1 MQIKYLKTSSLKPYE
16 KNAKKH
22 DKKQVDNVAESI
34 KQFGFV
40 QPVVVDKNNNI
51 IIGHCRLEAAKKLNL
66 DEVPCVMVDDLTDEQ
81 VRKLRLLDNKLNESD
96 WDIDLIAE
104 EILDLDFDDF
114 DVDWELPEDE
124 ETETYEQRMQEFQS
138 RMESGELSEDDEE
151 YQEFLQKFEEKKTT
165 DDCYTPPLVYEAVAD
180 YVAEEYG
187 LNKDNFVRP
196 FVPGGD
202 YQAEKYKKTDIVVDN
217 PPFSI
222 MAEILDFYNAH
233 GIKYF
238 LFAPHLTLFSGN
250 RKNCACIIVGIAIT
264 YENGA
269 KISTSFITNLEDCAF
284 RSAPKLYKAIN
295 NANSE
300 NLKQTTKSLPVYE
313 YPLNVITSTM
323 IAPYSR
329 LGINF
334 KINKD
339 ECQFIR
345 QLDCQKESGNALFGG
360 GFLISDSKKD
370 ERIVAER
377 EKAEREKAEREKAT
391 VWELSDRELAIIEG
405 LK

>member
-1 MQIKYLKTSSLKPYE
+1 MQIKYLKTSSLKPYK

-22 DKKQVDNVAESI
+22 NKKQVDNVAESI

-51 IIGHCRLEAAKKLNL
+51 IIGHCRLEAAKKLHF
-66 DEVPCVMVDDLTDEQ
+66 DEVPCVMVDDLTDKQ
-81 VRKLRLLDNKLNESD
+81 VKKLRLLDNKLNESD

-104 EILDLDFDDF
+104 EIVDLDFDDF

-124 ETETYEQRMQEFQS
+124 ETETYERRMQEFQS
-138 RMESGELSEDDEE
+138 RMDSGELSEDDEE
-151 YQEFLQKFEEKKTT
+151 YQEFLQKFEAKKTT

-180 YVAEEYG
+180 YVAGEYG

-222 MAEILDFYNAH
+222 LSKIIDYYNEH

-238 LFAPHLTLFSGN
+238 LFAPHLTLFSAN
-250 RKNCACIIVGIAIT
+250 NKNCAYIIVGINIT

-269 KISTSFITNLEDCAF
+269 KVNTSFITNLEDCAF
-284 RSAPKLYKAIN
+284 RSAPKLFKAIE

-300 NLKQTTKSLPVYE
+300 NLKQTKKSLPVYK
-313 YPLNVITSTM
+313 YPLNV
-323 IAPYSR
+323 
-329 LGINF
+329 
-334 KINKD
+334 
-339 ECQFIR
+339 
-345 QLDCQKESGNALFGG
+345 
-360 GFLISDSKKD
+360 
-370 ERIVAER
+370 
-377 EKAEREKAEREKAT
+377 EK
-391 VWELSDRELAIIEG
+391 LS
-405 LK
+405 

>member
-104 EILDLDFDDF
+104 EIADLDFDDF

-222 MAEILDFYNAH
+222 MVEILDFYNAH

-300 NLKQTTKSLPVYE
+300 NLKQTTKSLPAYE

-377 EKAEREKAEREKAT
+377 EKAEREKAT

>member
-1 MQIKYLKTSSLKPYE
+1 MTIVNKPAAELKPYD

-22 DKKQVDNVAESI
+22 DKKQIANVAESI

-40 QPVVVDKNNNI
+40 QPIVLDKDNNV
-51 IIGHCRLEAAKKLNL
+51 IIGHCRLEAAKKLHL
-66 DEVPCVMVDDLTDEQ
+66 DEVPCVMADDLTDEQ
-81 VRKLRLLDNKLNESD
+81 VKKLRLLDNKLNESD

-104 EILDLDFDDF
+104 EIADLDFDGF

-124 ETETYEQRMQEFQS
+124 ETETYEQRMQEFQA

-151 YQEFLQKFEEKKTT
+151 YQEFLQKFEARKTT

-180 YVAEEYG
+180 YVAEKYG

-196 FVPGGD
+196 FVPNGD
-202 YQAEKYKKTDIVVDN
+202 YQAEEYKKTDIVVDN

-222 MAEILDFYNAH
+222 FSEILNYYNEH

-238 LFAPHLTLFSGN
+238 LFAPHLTIFSSSSSSCLITG
-250 RKNCACIIVGIAIT
+250 VTIT

-269 KISTSFITNLEDCAF
+269 NVNTSFVTNLEDCAF
-284 RSAPKLYKAIN
+284 RSAPKLYKAIKA
-295 NANSE
+295 ANDE
-300 NLKQTTKSLPVYE
+300 NLKSMRKELPRYS
-313 YPLNVITSTM
+313 YPLNVIMSCM
-323 IAPYSR
+323 ITNYSR
-329 LGINF
+329 YGIDF
-334 KINKD
+334 AVNKD
-339 ECQFIR
+339 ECCFVR
-345 QLDCQKESGNALFGG
+345 QLDSQKASGRGMFGSG
-360 GFLISDSKKD
+360 YLISNKKKE
-370 ERIVAER
+370 ERIIAER
-377 EKAEREKAEREKAT
+377 EKVEREKVEREKVE